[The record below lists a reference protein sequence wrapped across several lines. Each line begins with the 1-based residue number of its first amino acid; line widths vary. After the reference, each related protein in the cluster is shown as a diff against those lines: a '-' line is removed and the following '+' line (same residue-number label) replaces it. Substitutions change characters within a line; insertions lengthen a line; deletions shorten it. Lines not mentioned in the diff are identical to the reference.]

1 MTYLYGDSSRS
12 SITIDY
18 IDFLKHALDLMVE
31 LMVAEQRVA
40 GNATRAVA
48 LEERAG
54 EKLEAIAAVG
64 DRVRETLAAA
74 CGDPEDSPASR
85 CANAIERAA
94 TAEVQTH
101 VRAVNEEVERARA
114 ELESARRA
122 ELASC
127 ANSLEQLVQRYDLPE
142 TATELAIVPV
152 EGGGYRVKRNDKTP
166 YGLELEIAIEV
177 PEGNRLA
184 TAIRASELGLDR
196 ELEVPSGAGLT
207 RKQIRKL
214 PRKPA
219 KLYLHRATI
228 TRSASRLMLA
238 AAPEGGSGLE
248 LIVDRDGRSVE
259 VSPVDVAGVESSFAA
274 AGADLVAILEFD
286 DLLREAIAALP
297 RSGARLG
304 TITVDGEPFASWERP
319 SEIAERLVAVIAPV
333 VVEISERS
341 SSPTELVLRRSLES
355 GRREEIFVPKAE
367 LAAKLAQLPADSRR
381 LFGPLGLGNPST
393 QLRTGPSTELATPGA
408 AASTSLEVE
417 LIVEAASKDDQ
428 EDEVFQRRDD
438 EDADGW
444 PDSDSIPEP
453 VRGDTTATG
462 GPGNEVRARGDEDG
476 EAPPDSTMELDLPGA
491 SAPPP
496 IPKPM
501 PADDSG
507 PVIIP

>member
-12 SITIDY
+12 PITIDY
-18 IDFLKHALDLMVE
+18 VDFLKHALDLMVE

-64 DRVRETLAAA
+64 DRVREALAAA

-127 ANSLEQLVQRYDLPE
+127 ANSLEQLVQRYDLPD

-152 EGGGYRVKRNDKTP
+152 EGGGYRVKRSDKTP

-196 ELEVPSGAGLT
+196 ELEVPNGAGLT

-228 TRSASRLMLA
+228 TRSASRLILA

-248 LIVDRDGRSVE
+248 LTIDRDGRSVE

-333 VVEISERS
+333 VTEISERS

-355 GRREEIFVPKAE
+355 GRREEIFVSKAE

-381 LFGPLGLGNPST
+381 LFEPLGLGSPA
-393 QLRTGPSTELATPGA
+393 TELAAPGA
-408 AASTSLEVE
+408 AASPSLEVE
-417 LIVEAASKDDQ
+417 LIVEAASENDH
-428 EDEVFQRRDD
+428 EAEVFPRRDD
-438 EDADGW
+438 EDDDGW

-453 VRGDTTATG
+453 VLGDTTATG
-462 GPGNEVRARGDEDG
+462 GRGNEVRARGDEDG
-476 EAPPDSTMELDLPGA
+476 EAPPDSTMELDLPEA
-491 SAPPP
+491 AAPPP

-501 PADDSG
+501 PADDSE
-507 PVIIP
+507 PVIVS